1 MIKFK
6 IKPSNQTIELPTSST
21 VQSILNDPIYTVSIR
36 KNGPPIGDPNSK
48 LCDLLSSK
56 TIVPGDILWKVL
68 NPTFGLPNFCDL
80 LQQEISKTQGTSE
93 IITANQKNAVVEA
106 KIQNVEMSLLVSR
119 LGNKNELNIM
129 LTLTDSEGNDS
140 SENFMVK
147 LDIEGISSAI
157 YKMKTSASNFLSVPV
172 AGILELPNV
181 ILTQVFQ
188 YLKAA
193 DLCRICCVNTR
204 MKTMSEDDDLWKT
217 QFENTYEK
225 LGYEKLQTENH
236 KQAYKSAF
244 ITEKH
249 KEEQRKLEAE
259 NNERIRNRLR
269 DDNSS
274 SLRDNNLPSRFGA
287 PIVPGMIGGR
297 HDVDPFAPSP
307 FGMPGIGTNPRGGPI
322 YGPDGNEIFQPGA
335 GGGLGSDDF
344 PFNPHDPRDPRNM
357 RDPRNPRNPRNMN
370 FPGGRPGFGSFQPP
384 FM

>member
-1 MIKFK
+1 
-6 IKPSNQTIELPTSST
+6 
-21 VQSILNDPIYTVSIR
+21 
-36 KNGPPIGDPNSK
+36 
-48 LCDLLSSK
+48 
-56 TIVPGDILWKVL
+56 
-68 NPTFGLPNFCDL
+68 
-80 LQQEISKTQGTSE
+80 
-93 IITANQKNAVVEA
+93 
-106 KIQNVEMSLLVSR
+106 
-119 LGNKNELNIM
+119 M

-188 YLKAA
+188 FLKAN
-193 DLCRICCVNTR
+193 DLCRICCVNKR
-204 MKTMSEDDDLWKT
+204 MNTMSEDDDLWKT
-217 QFENTYEK
+217 QFENIYEK
-225 LGYEKLQTENH
+225 LGYEKLQTETY

-244 ITEKH
+244 ITEK
-249 KEEQRKLEAE
+249 LNNAE
-259 NNERIRNRLR
+259 TQERMRIFELNE
-269 DDNSS
+269 SS
-274 SLRDNNLPSRFGA
+274 SGLRDNSLPSRFGA

-322 YGPDGNEIFQPGA
+322 YGPDGNEIFQPGP

-344 PFNPHDPRDPRNM
+344 PFNPHDPRNI
-357 RDPRNPRNPRNMN
+357 RDPRNPRNHRNPRNMN
-370 FPGGRPGFGSFQPP
+370 FPGGRPGFGNFQPP